1 MIAGI
6 TGKYCSGKNTVC
18 DLFVKRGWVEIDV
31 DRLGHEALE
40 IKSQE
45 VIAVFGREITDSG
58 GKIDRKKLAG
68 RVFGS
73 KKALRDLESILHPQ
87 MVEMCRNRIKE
98 LEGRNVIINAAVL
111 HRMGLNKLCGAVIW
125 VKSPFIERLRRSMKR
140 DNHSLLHS
148 LKRML
153 TQKELDAKYWSEDVD
168 SYTIWNNSS
177 IAELEAEVARLSLAL
192 GERS

>member
-18 DLFVKRGWVEIDV
+18 DLFVKKGWAEIDV
-31 DRLGHEALE
+31 DRLGHKALE
-40 IKSQE
+40 AKSE
-45 VIAVFGREITDSG
+45 DVIALFGKEITDPG
-58 GKIDRKKLAG
+58 GKIDRKKLG
-68 RVFGS
+68 KKVFSS
-73 KKALRDLESILHPQ
+73 KKALRALEAAVHPE

-98 LEGRNVIINAAVL
+98 LEGRNVIINAAIL

-125 VKSPFIERLRRSMKR
+125 VKAPFTARLKRSIKR
-140 DNHSLLHS
+140 DNHSIFHS
-148 LKRML
+148 LKRMV
-153 TQKELDAKYWSEDVD
+153 TQKELDAKYWGEDVD

-192 GERS
+192 GDWS